1 MGKRDFGWQGGWGRG
16 RGGGAGFGSHSTWRP
31 VGGGFHEDDDFYES
45 QGYDY
50 YGISF
55 DEGKQHQR
63 YRGQNYRF
71 GNEKNQSYDKSVK
84 RKEVDLKRPKRSN
97 QNIDALKNKHCK
109 QKRLKA
115 SELLKDLEENSEI
128 ADKAAKIKEMLESL
142 PRNSMFSPPRDS
154 MDLQQTSSPEPDKAA
169 VVPPR
174 VKIDKV
180 MVPDLVL
187 TASDFAEV
195 GTGKNLAIPAGNEEY
210 TESCVV
216 SSRPSIL
223 PVFYDDQVVRPPSTG
238 IRDAAPK
245 PRIAYNASVAD
256 SVFLRRKRTLSE
268 SSCLPDPPAK
278 KMNRRERLNSEA
290 APGSKSVD
298 EAMGQIIDKRRVD
311 KLKTSL
317 QKMNT
322 KSLKELVDNP
332 TSKTSRILMK
342 ALVQENRNYLS
353 SCLNRSRFGQIQQG
367 GNERNVATVL
377 ADDDLDKLPS
387 NVMVEISDIIK
398 QEVPDMD
405 VILEVKKEP
414 DFGIDLNVKC
424 EVQYG
429 VEENQ
434 ESIENDSTNN
444 PEPLFIQDSC
454 HEEATTSRPRTCNE
468 INDDPITLAP
478 VPKKRGRPPKGKARK
493 IGGYEVII
501 GSVDDLVNIPG
512 NDDANKSADND
523 HVEISVEEEEV
534 TAEQSGEQDTA
545 NKMKSL
551 GLIFEQESRLLS
563 NLKSV
568 DSKMASLAQERSG
581 LMEQLLFLSELKTQ
595 MLK

>member
-31 VGGGFHEDDDFYES
+31 GGGGFHEDDNFYES

-63 YRGQNYRF
+63 YRGQNNRF

-84 RKEVDLKRPKRSN
+84 RKEIDLKRPKRSN

-109 QKRLKA
+109 QKKLKA

-154 MDLQQTSSPEPDKAA
+154 MELQQTSSPEPDKAA

-187 TASDFAEV
+187 SASDFAEV

-210 TESCVV
+210 TETCVV
-216 SSRPSIL
+216 STRPSIL
-223 PVFYDDQVVRPPSTG
+223 PVFYDDQVVPPPSTG

-256 SVFLRRKRTLSE
+256 NVFLRRKRTLSE

-434 ESIENDSTNN
+434 DSIENDSTINT
-444 PEPLFIQDSC
+444 EPLIIQDSC
-454 HEEATTSRPRTCNE
+454 HEEATTT
-468 INDDPITLAP
+468 P
-478 VPKKRGRPPKGKARK
+478 VPKKRGRPPK
-493 IGGYEVII
+493 
-501 GSVDDLVNIPG
+501 
-512 NDDANKSADND
+512 
-523 HVEISVEEEEV
+523 
-534 TAEQSGEQDTA
+534 
-545 NKMKSL
+545 
-551 GLIFEQESRLLS
+551 
-563 NLKSV
+563 
-568 DSKMASLAQERSG
+568 
-581 LMEQLLFLSELKTQ
+581 
-595 MLK
+595 